1 MHGGQKA
8 DARPAGAG
16 TRPVPFHHSGCL
28 DSLVR
33 RQFNGPP
40 QPGPEGEG
48 RTMIDMRM
56 DFYDFGSI
64 PEVEVPDPSEVFDA
78 TSLAREEA
86 GLPSD

>member
-1 MHGGQKA
+1 
-8 DARPAGAG
+8 
-16 TRPVPFHHSGCL
+16 
-28 DSLVR
+28 
-33 RQFNGPP
+33 
-40 QPGPEGEG
+40 
-48 RTMIDMRM
+48 MIDMRM